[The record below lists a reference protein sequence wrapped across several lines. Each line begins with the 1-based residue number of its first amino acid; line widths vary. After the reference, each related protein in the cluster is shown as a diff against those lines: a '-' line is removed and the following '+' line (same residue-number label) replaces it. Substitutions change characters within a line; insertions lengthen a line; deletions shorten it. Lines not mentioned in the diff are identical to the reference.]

1 MSPHPAAASR
11 VQLRAIHDVGHGH
24 AVARPLLS
32 LDAGAAP
39 HGRSAGAG
47 QRSHTE
53 GRAMAET
60 ERRQESGSGREIVM
74 LVGILVLVA
83 AGTMTTY
90 WVRSGRVEAAG
101 KTVPAVSRPAEVAV
115 RAAAPAPVPMDVV
128 HTDVYFD
135 FKSTR
140 LRADA
145 VRTLQEKATAMERSS
160 TWGVLVQ
167 GYADSQGPA
176 EYNRVLA
183 LRRAEAVKQFLVEL
197 GVPEAS
203 VKVATVG
210 AEGTLCDEAT
220 RECQQLNRR
229 VHLEIRRLR
238 TAATPAVRP
247 VLATEDTLETTQG
260 R

>member
-1 MSPHPAAASR
+1 MR
-11 VQLRAIHDVGHGH
+11 G
-24 AVARPLLS
+24 
-32 LDAGAAP
+32 
-39 HGRSAGAG
+39 
-47 QRSHTE
+47 TE
-53 GRAMAET
+53 QK
-60 ERRQESGSGREIVM
+60 QESGSGREIVI
-74 LVGILVLVA
+74 LVGILMLVA
-83 AGTMTTY
+83 VGTMTTY
-90 WVRSGRVEAAG
+90 WVRSSSVEAAG
-101 KTVPAVSRPAEVAV
+101 KTVQIPLRV
-115 RAAAPAPVPMDVV
+115 AAPAPLPMDVI

-135 FKSTR
+135 FKSVR

-145 VRTLQEKATAMERSS
+145 VRTLQEKAAAMERSS

-167 GYADSQGPA
+167 GYADSQGSP

-183 LRRAEAVKQFLVEL
+183 LKRAETVKQFLVEL
-197 GVPEAS
+197 GVPETS

-210 AEGTLCDEAT
+210 ADGLLCDEAT

-229 VHLEIRRLR
+229 VHLEIRKLR

>member
-1 MSPHPAAASR
+1 MR
-11 VQLRAIHDVGHGH
+11 G
-24 AVARPLLS
+24 
-32 LDAGAAP
+32 
-39 HGRSAGAG
+39 
-47 QRSHTE
+47 TE
-53 GRAMAET
+53 QK
-60 ERRQESGSGREIVM
+60 QESGSGREIVI
-74 LVGILVLVA
+74 LVGILMLVA
-83 AGTMTTY
+83 VGTMTTY
-90 WVRSGRVEAAG
+90 WVRSSSVEAAG
-101 KTVPAVSRPAEVAV
+101 KTVPAVTKPAEIPLRV
-115 RAAAPAPVPMDVV
+115 AAPAPLPMDVI

-135 FKSTR
+135 FKSVR

-145 VRTLQEKATAMERSS
+145 VRTLQEKAAAMERSS

-167 GYADSQGPA
+167 GYADSQGSP

-183 LRRAEAVKQFLVEL
+183 LKRAETVKQFLVEL
-197 GVPEAS
+197 GVPETS

-210 AEGTLCDEAT
+210 ADGLLCDEAT

-229 VHLEIRRLR
+229 VHLEIRKLR

>member
-1 MSPHPAAASR
+1 MM
-11 VQLRAIHDVGHGH
+11 D
-24 AVARPLLS
+24 
-32 LDAGAAP
+32 
-39 HGRSAGAG
+39 G
-47 QRSHTE
+47 QQ
-53 GRAMAET
+53 
-60 ERRQESGSGREIVM
+60 RQEQGSGREIAI
-74 LVGILVLVA
+74 LVGLLVLVA

-90 WVRSGRVEAAG
+90 WIRSRDAEASG
-101 KTVPAVSRPAEVAV
+101 KTVPAVTKPVEGGLAV
-115 RAAAPAPVPMDVV
+115 RAAAPAPAPIPTEAV

-145 VRTLQEKATAMERSS
+145 VRTLQEKAAAMERSS

-167 GYADSQGPA
+167 GYADHQGPA

-183 LRRAEAVKQFLVEL
+183 LRRAEAVKQFLIEL

-210 AEGTLCDEAT
+210 SDGVLCDEAT

-229 VHLEIRRLR
+229 VHLEIRKLR
-238 TAATPAVRP
+238 TAAVPAVRP
-247 VLATEDTLETTQG
+247 VVATDDTIEAPQS

>member
-1 MSPHPAAASR
+1 MT
-11 VQLRAIHDVGHGH
+11 GTE
-24 AVARPLLS
+24 
-32 LDAGAAP
+32 
-39 HGRSAGAG
+39 
-47 QRSHTE
+47 QRQH
-53 GRAMAET
+53 R
-60 ERRQESGSGREIVM
+60 GSGREIAM
-74 LVGILVLVA
+74 LVGILLLVA
-83 AGTMTTY
+83 AGTVTTY
-90 WVRSGRVEAAG
+90 WIRSGSVEAAG
-101 KTVPAVSRPAEVAV
+101 AV
-115 RAAAPAPVPMDVV
+115 APAPVPTEVV

-135 FKSTR
+135 FKSVR

-145 VRTLQEKATAMERSS
+145 VRTLQEQAAAMDRAG

-167 GYADSQGPA
+167 GYADHQGPA

-203 VKVATVG
+203 VKVAAIG
-210 AEGTLCDEAT
+210 AEGVLCEEAT

-238 TAATPAVRP
+238 TTATPAVRP
-247 VLATEDTLETTQG
+247 VVASEDALETLPG